1 MKINE
6 SCILED
12 RGVIYIDGS
21 DTKEFLQNIVTN
33 NLDFV
38 SENRSIYSSILTP
51 QGKYLFD
58 FILVKHKKGYLID
71 CEKNEL
77 ENLIKTLNLYKLRSK
92 IEILNL
98 SNEFTVAAISYEKFN
113 EIFTSTLKKIW
124 EKTKYVPNENDRI
137 GWTVK
142 YREDSIVLDP
152 RNRELG
158 ARLISNLEKLHLS
171 LKKLDLKIVDKKIY
185 YEKSYELGI
194 PQINNSKL
202 KDKIFGIECNFE
214 ELNAIDFKK
223 GCFVGQ
229 ENTSRIRLRNKLR
242 RRLMPLKIKEGNVDE
257 GDVVKFKSSEVGK
270 VLICEPFPFAII
282 KLTDPSI
289 KEFLDKDLTSKK
301 AKINIVNLEWLNL

>member
-12 RGVIYIDGS
+12 RGVIYINGP

-33 NLDFV
+33 NLDFI
-38 SENRSIYSSILTP
+38 SENTSIYSSILTP

-98 SNEFTVAAISYEKFN
+98 SNEFVVATISFDKYLSLDKN
-113 EIFTSTLKKIW
+113 E
-124 EKTKYVPNENDRI
+124 
-137 GWTVK
+137 
-142 YREDSIVLDP
+142 EDSILLDP
-152 RNRELG
+152 RNKKLG

-242 RRLMPLKIKEGNVDE
+242 RRLMPLKIKEGNIDE
-257 GDVVKFKSSEVGK
+257 GDVIKFNSSEVGK
-270 VLICEPFPFAII
+270 VLIDKPFPFGII
-282 KLTDPSI
+282 KLNNPNI
-289 KEFLDKDLTSKK
+289 NEFLDKDLTSKK

>member
-12 RGVIYIDGS
+12 RGVIYINGP

-33 NLDFV
+33 NLDFI
-38 SENRSIYSSILTP
+38 SENTSIYSSILTP

-98 SNEFTVAAISYEKFN
+98 SNEFVVATISFDKYLSLDKN
-113 EIFTSTLKKIW
+113 E
-124 EKTKYVPNENDRI
+124 
-137 GWTVK
+137 
-142 YREDSIVLDP
+142 EDSILLDP
-152 RNRELG
+152 RNKKLG

-242 RRLMPLKIKEGNVDE
+242 RRLMPLKVKEGNIDE
-257 GDVVKFKSSEVGK
+257 GDVIKFNSSEVGK
-270 VLICEPFPFAII
+270 VLIHKPFPFGII
-282 KLTDPSI
+282 KLNNPNI
-289 KEFLDKDLTSKK
+289 NEFLDKDLTSKK

>member
-1 MKINE
+1 MKTNE

-98 SNEFTVAAISYEKFN
+98 SNEFVVATISFDKYLSLDKN
-113 EIFTSTLKKIW
+113 EILGHT
-124 EKTKYVPNENDRI
+124 TKYE
-137 GWTVK
+137 
-142 YREDSIVLDP
+142 EDSILLDP
-152 RNRELG
+152 RNKKLG

-229 ENTSRIRLRNKLR
+229 ENTSRIRLRNKLK

>member
-1 MKINE
+1 MKITE
-6 SCILED
+6 TCLLED
-12 RGVIYIDGS
+12 RGIIYIEGS
-21 DTKEFLQNIVTN
+21 DAKGFLQNIVTN

-38 SENRSIYSSILTP
+38 SETRSIYSSILTP

-58 FILVKHKKGYLID
+58 FILIKHKKGYLID

-98 SNEFTVAAISYEKFN
+98 SNEFVVATISFDKYLSLDKN
-113 EIFTSTLKKIW
+113 E
-124 EKTKYVPNENDRI
+124 
-137 GWTVK
+137 
-142 YREDSIVLDP
+142 EDSILLDP
-152 RNRELG
+152 RNKKLG

-242 RRLMPLKIKEGNVDE
+242 RRLMPLKVKEGNIDE
-257 GDVVKFKSSEVGK
+257 GDVIKFNSSEVGK
-270 VLICEPFPFAII
+270 VLIDKPFPFGII
-282 KLTDPSI
+282 KLNNPNI
-289 KEFLDKDLTSKK
+289 NEFLDKDLTSKK

>member
-12 RGVIYIDGS
+12 RGVIYINGP

-33 NLDFV
+33 NLDFI
-38 SENRSIYSSILTP
+38 SENTSIYSSILTP

-98 SNEFTVAAISYEKFN
+98 SNEFVVASISFD
-113 EIFTSTLKKIW
+113 
-124 EKTKYVPNENDRI
+124 KYLSLDKNQ
-137 GWTVK
+137 
-142 YREDSIVLDP
+142 EDSILLDP
-152 RNRELG
+152 RNKKLG

-242 RRLMPLKIKEGNVDE
+242 RRLMPLKIKEGNIDE
-257 GDVVKFKSSEVGK
+257 GDVIKFNSSEVGK
-270 VLICEPFPFAII
+270 VLIDKPFPFGII
-282 KLTDPSI
+282 KLNNPNI
-289 KEFLDKDLTSKK
+289 NEFLDKDLTSKK

>member
-6 SCILED
+6 ACILED
-12 RGVIYIDGS
+12 RGIIYIDGP

-33 NLDFV
+33 NLDFI
-38 SENRSIYSSILTP
+38 SENTSIYSSILTP

-98 SNEFTVAAISYEKFN
+98 SNEFVVATISFDKYLSLDKN
-113 EIFTSTLKKIW
+113 E
-124 EKTKYVPNENDRI
+124 
-137 GWTVK
+137 
-142 YREDSIVLDP
+142 EDSILLDP
-152 RNRELG
+152 RNKKLG

-242 RRLMPLKIKEGNVDE
+242 RRLMPLKVKEGNIDE
-257 GDVVKFKSSEVGK
+257 GDVIKFNSSEVGK
-270 VLICEPFPFAII
+270 VLIDKPFPFGII
-282 KLTDPSI
+282 KLNNPNI
-289 KEFLDKDLTSKK
+289 NEFLDKDLTSKK